1 MKELISKIKEIREE
15 KTKVIISQRYEDAA
29 LLRDRERILLR
40 ELSKNKYF
48 VEQYNIY
55 LENKKEEFENFLL
68 VKDGFYSVQFFNY
81 ALEQIKQESSL
92 PTAMRIYE
100 EFLEMQK
107 KSTIQYHIEN
117 KEDTQFLNKW
127 IISNIINFEKWFSI
141 QNY

>member
-117 KEDTQFLNKW
+117 KEDTQF
-127 IISNIINFEKWFSI
+127 
-141 QNY
+141 